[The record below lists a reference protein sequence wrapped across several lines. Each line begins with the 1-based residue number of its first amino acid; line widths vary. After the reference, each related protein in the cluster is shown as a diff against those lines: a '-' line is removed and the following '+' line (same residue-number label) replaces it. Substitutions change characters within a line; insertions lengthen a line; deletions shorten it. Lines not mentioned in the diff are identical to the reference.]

1 MWKKVSEVLKNK
13 GVLKRLGVASVL
25 AIAGVTA
32 ARGGP
37 GNSSG
42 GGGGGAEAHVDARGA
57 LACLRDLLA
66 VQQKEG
72 EYHHLE
78 HLVNRLVLLERPGG
92 GLGRA
97 YEAAVLS
104 EDILGVVSSLRRWD
118 MDESFHEAF
127 QAALNDITEIV
138 DNTQRNIELQVALE
152 TNSSSQIHPSSQ
164 S

>member
-1 MWKKVSEVLKNK
+1 M
-13 GVLKRLGVASVL
+13 
-25 AIAGVTA
+25 
-32 ARGGP
+32 
-37 GNSSG
+37 
-42 GGGGGAEAHVDARGA
+42 AHVDARGA

-78 HLVNRLVLLERPGG
+78 HLVNRLVRLERPGG

-118 MDESFHEAF
+118 LDESFHEAF

-152 TNSSSQIHPSSQ
+152 TNSSSQIHPSSFQ